1 MAKPMTIQK
10 IMKKSSFSSSI
21 KLGRGSYARATDR
34 PYILHPVPKQNSIEK
49 VAVALYKY
57 YKTS

>member
-1 MAKPMTIQK
+1 MTIQK
-10 IMKKSSFSSSI
+10 ITKKSSFSSSI
-21 KLGRGSYARATDR
+21 KLGRGSYAKATDR
-34 PYILHPVPKQNSIEK
+34 SYILHPVPKQNSIEK

>member
-1 MAKPMTIQK
+1 MTIQK
-10 IMKKSSFSSSI
+10 ITKKSNFSSSI
-21 KLGRGSYARATDR
+21 KLGRGSYVKVTDSS
-34 PYILHPVPKQNSIEK
+34 YILHPVPKQNSIEN